1 MLILDFTSTI
11 LDLYLSLFVCPFIFL
26 PYPAGYPLGLFRFLN
41 IPTSVQVYLGM
52 SFIGVVAISLI
63 NLLESRYNKLCTI
76 TEDSKKRK
84 YRRYFIAIIQ
94 YIFSFT
100 FFAPVYFN
108 IPDENYA
115 IQVLTSELY
124 CVDPEK
130 FHNPYFFCLTLYP
143 EIAIFAILLT
153 IFLLVPQMLF
163 HLIRSFKVINK
174 NKHTSSRR
182 TYLLRFKFMLA
193 LCIQVFVPMI
203 FLVVPA
209 SFVVFSL
216 FTRYFNQGVT
226 NLSLIFFATHGG
238 ISSIVTLIVHKP
250 YREFTIETFYRVK
263 LFRIARDKFKYSP

>member
-1 MLILDFTSTI
+1 MIMVHFTSTV
-11 LDLYLSLFVCPFIFL
+11 LDLYLSLLTCPFVFL
-26 PYPAGYPLGLFRFLN
+26 PYPAGYPIGLLKYLGV
-41 IPTSVQVYLGM
+41 PTSIQVYFGV
-52 SFIGVVAISLI
+52 SFIGVVLTSLV
-63 NLLESRYNKLCTI
+63 NLFESRYNKLSTN
-76 TEDSKKRK
+76 TEDSFRRK
-84 YRRYFIAIIQ
+84 ICRYSIAAVL
-94 YIFSFT
+94 YIWAFT
-100 FFAPVYFN
+100 FILPAYFN
-108 IPDENYA
+108 IPDSNLA
-115 IQVLTSELY
+115 IQVLQKELH
-124 CVDPEK
+124 CVEGEK
-130 FHNPYFFCLTLYP
+130 FNNPYFFCLTLYP